1 MSRAKSKIIG
11 NVRSVKNRPPGPPFS
26 PSVWRMPYF
35 FGTSKSDFHNWL
47 RSMAVALT
55 TNSAPS
61 SAARRS
67 TVCSIF
73 KPAPDLSFISRASCT
88 LRARRPAS
96 LPTSVSVLPASSVDA
111 NTSLNMLRPNDMLAA
126 PINTILVLMVMGDLP
141 AVPFSSPSVTLFR
154 KPLQSDK
161 GWLGVDNN
169 TGRDRF

>member
-1 MSRAKSKIIG
+1 VFIG
-11 NVRSVKNRPPGPPFS
+11 
-26 PSVWRMPYF
+26 
-35 FGTSKSDFHNWL
+35 
-47 RSMAVALT
+47 A
-55 TNSAPS
+55 
-61 SAARRS
+61 
-67 TVCSIF
+67 
-73 KPAPDLSFISRASCT
+73 
-88 LRARRPAS
+88 
-96 LPTSVSVLPASSVDA
+96 ASSVDA